1 MGITTIDQVLKMG
14 IVEEIL
20 VDFLRDLR
28 TLSDGSFE
36 TLSELSDSTSD
47 SSKAIKLAKLFP
59 SELGEVGI
67 WALRLREAQR
77 YYRSRRNAANRR
89 ATMIAHRRVWN
100 AEIELESAMEKFIQK
115 AARKS

>member
-20 VDFLRDLR
+20 VDFLRDMR

-36 TLSELSDSTSD
+36 TLSELRDSTSD

-59 SELGEVGI
+59 SELGEVGL
-67 WALRLREAQR
+67 WAVRLRAAQR
-77 YYRSRRNAANRR
+77 YFNSRRSTNRR
-89 ATMIAHRRVWN
+89 AAMIAHRRVWN
-100 AEIELESAMEKFIQK
+100 AETELESAMEKFIQK
-115 AARKS
+115 